1 MMVWFIA
8 AWSYLVGLVLYVLW
22 VRLDLHRP
30 WWFIAAAPFAFWLFA
45 GGLIFPL
52 AAAATGTGL
61 LRGAPLLSSV
71 AVFWGHF
78 VGVRHHVGPAKPDGP
93 RLCVMTA
100 NLLDTNR
107 RLAHMVEA
115 MCQENPDLIALQEV
129 HPTHVRALREALS
142 ASHPYEWFLP
152 GPQMPTPGQS
162 EGMGILSRHP
172 FERLDV
178 LQPDTTP
185 GVMGLVPNA
194 SNPIQVFTLHMD
206 GRSIDVLHMH
216 PRIPVPR
223 FCRVFGLPFPC
234 GLDNGARERDVQAII
249 ARTETLG
256 DDAILLGDMN
266 ATDQCRE
273 YRLLAREWRD
283 AFRAVGRGLGMTFPV
298 GVRFFGLPSPWPLFR
313 IDYVLLRG
321 ILHPIAAH
329 IGAMPGSDHR
339 YVVVDISWPSK

>member
-1 MMVWFIA
+1 MTIWFIA
-8 AWSYLVGLVLYVLW
+8 AWLFLAALVLYVLW
-22 VRLDLHRP
+22 VRLDLYRP

-61 LRGAPLLSSV
+61 LRGAPLLASV

-78 VGVRHHVGPAKPDGP
+78 FGIQRHARPAKLNGP
-93 RLCVMTA
+93 RLRVMTA

-107 RLAHMVEA
+107 RLADMVEVIRE
-115 MCQENPDLIALQEV
+115 ENPDLLALQEV
-129 HPTHVRALREALS
+129 HPTQVRALREALS

-172 FERLDV
+172 FQRLDV
-178 LQPDTTP
+178 LQPDRAP
-185 GVMGLVPNA
+185 GITGSVPNA
-194 SNPIQVFTLHMD
+194 SNPTQVFALNVD
-206 GRSIDVLHMH
+206 GAVIDVLHIH

-223 FCRVFGLPFPC
+223 FCRVLGVPFPC
-234 GLDNGARERDVQAII
+234 GLDNSARERDVQAII
-249 ARTETLG
+249 ARAKTLS
-256 DDAILLGDMN
+256 DDGILLGDMN

-321 ILHPIAAH
+321 AWRPVAART
-329 IGAMPGSDHR
+329 GAMPGSDHR
-339 YVVVDISWPSK
+339 YVVADISWPHK

>member
-1 MMVWFIA
+1 MTIWFVA
-8 AWSYLVGLVLYVLW
+8 AWLYLGTLIGYVLW
-22 VRLDLHRP
+22 VRLDLYRP

-52 AAAATGTGL
+52 IATVTGMGL
-61 LRGAPLLSSV
+61 LRGAPLLASV
-71 AVFWGHF
+71 AVFWGQF
-78 VGVRHHVGPAKPDGP
+78 VGSRQRVRSVKSEDP
-93 RLCVMTA
+93 RLRVMTA

-107 RLAHMVEA
+107 RLAEMVEA
-115 MCQENPDLIALQEV
+115 IRQESPDLLALQEV
-129 HPTHVRALREALS
+129 HPTQVRALREALS
-142 ASHPYEWFLP
+142 ASYPYEWFLP

-172 FERLDV
+172 FQRLDV
-178 LQPDTTP
+178 VQPDTAP

-194 SNPIQVFTLHMD
+194 SNPTQVFTLHMD
-206 GRSIDVLHMH
+206 GRTIDVVHMH

-223 FCRVFGLPFPC
+223 FCRVLGLPFPC
-234 GLDNGARERDVQAII
+234 GLDNSARERDVQAII
-249 ARTETLG
+249 ARAKTLS

-298 GVRFFGLPSPWPLFR
+298 GVRFFGLHSPWPLFR

-321 ILHPIAAH
+321 ALYPITART
-329 IGAMPGSDHR
+329 GAMPGSDHR
-339 YVVVDISWPSK
+339 YVVADISWPHK